1 MNGCFKEKQ
10 EAQEHNF
17 GLYSWKIPCNKWY
30 QYFFVYRHSD
40 FIDET
45 LSLQFCTDVTL
56 SAKTLWG

>member
-17 GLYSWKIPCNKWY
+17 GLYIWKIPCNKWY

-45 LSLQFCTDVTL
+45 FTVYSFALMWL
-56 SAKTLWG
+56 